1 MSGGNDQ
8 CAGVRLVVAHRL
20 AGVHQQVQQHL
31 LQLDAIAV
39 NRRQPA
45 REALDHG
52 DMLLE
57 ELATHQNQHLGEQR
71 GDVERLKRA
80 STPASTSCA
89 DRRITSPA
97 LMSSATMSL
106 TISRSSATSGR
117 LLPQQT
123 LGRLRVTEDGRHRLI
138 QLVRERAGELA
149 QDRYARQV
157 RHLLASLLRLG
168 FGGFELGDVAAD
180 SL

>member
-1 MSGGNDQ
+1 
-8 CAGVRLVVAHRL
+8 
-20 AGVHQQVQQHL
+20 
-31 LQLDAIAV
+31 
-39 NRRQPA
+39 
-45 REALDHG
+45 
-52 DMLLE
+52 
-57 ELATHQNQHLGEQR
+57 
-71 GDVERLKRA
+71 
-80 STPASTSCA
+80 
-89 DRRITSPA
+89 
-97 LMSSATMSL
+97 MSSATMSL
-106 TISRSSATSGR
+106 TISRSSATSGEV
-117 LLPQQT
+117 LPQQT